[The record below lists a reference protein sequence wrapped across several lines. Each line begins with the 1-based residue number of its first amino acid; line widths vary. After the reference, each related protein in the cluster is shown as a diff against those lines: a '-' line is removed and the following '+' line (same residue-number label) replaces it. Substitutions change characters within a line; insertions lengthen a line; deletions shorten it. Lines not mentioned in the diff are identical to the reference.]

1 MRKVFIT
8 GGVGFIGCNVADF
21 YMRQGAEIILFD
33 NLSRPGVQHNLDWLN
48 GRGKV
53 TFVKGDV
60 RDYGALRDILQ
71 KNPDITDIF
80 HEAAQVAVTTSVTD
94 PVEDFNINA
103 LGTLNVLEAFRRY
116 VPAAVFIYPSTNKVY
131 GSLESLDVAEGERR
145 YEFTSP
151 EVKNGVHERHPADF
165 YSPYGC
171 SKGTADQYVRDYARI
186 YNLKTLVFRQSCIYG
201 TQQYGIEDQGW
212 VAWFIIRALFEK
224 PLVLYGTGKQVRD
237 VLFVDDLVQAYEA
250 AIQNI
255 SKTRGKIYNMGGGT
269 GNSISLLEF
278 ISFLEK
284 TLGKKITYQ
293 FADWRHGDQKIFIAD
308 TSAAQKDFGWAPK
321 MGHEEGILKLCNW
334 LKEKESVLRGI
345 YKDIN

>member
-8 GGVGFIGCNVADF
+8 GGAGFIGCNVADF
-21 YMRQGAEIILFD
+21 YLKKGAEVILFD
-33 NLSRPGVQHNLDWLN
+33 NLSRPGVQHNLDWLE
-48 GRGKV
+48 GRGKFI
-53 TFVKGDV
+53 FVKGDI
-60 RDYGALRDILQ
+60 RDYGSMRDIFQ
-71 KNPDITDIF
+71 KHADITDIF

-116 VPAAVFIYPSTNKVY
+116 VPGAVFVYPSTNKVY
-131 GSLESLDVAEGERR
+131 GSLEDISFKEGDKR
-145 YEFTSP
+145 YEFADAGFK
-151 EVKNGVHERHPADF
+151 EGINEKYPADF

-201 TQQYGIEDQGW
+201 TQQFGIEDQGW

-237 VLFVDDLVQAYEA
+237 VLYVGDLVEAYEA

-255 SKTRGKIYNMGGGT
+255 EKTRGKIYNMGGGA

-278 ISFLEK
+278 ISFLEEA
-284 TLGKKITYQ
+284 LGKKINYQ
-293 FADWRHGDQKIFIAD
+293 FANWRHGDQKIFVSD
-308 TSAAQKDFGWAPK
+308 TAAALKDFGWAPK
-321 MGHEEGILKLCNW
+321 TEYKEGILKLSAW
-334 LKEKESVLRGI
+334 LKEKEPILKEI
-345 YKDIN
+345 YSDIS

>member
-1 MRKVFIT
+1 MRKIFIT
-8 GGVGFIGCNVADF
+8 GGAGFIGCNLADF
-21 YMRQGAEIILFD
+21 YLKQGAEVILFD

-48 GRGKV
+48 GHGKI
-53 TFVKGDV
+53 TFIKGDV
-60 RDYGALRDILQ
+60 RDYDALRDVFQ

-116 VPAAVFIYPSTNKVY
+116 VPGAVFVYPSTNKVY
-131 GSLESLDVAEGERR
+131 GSLASFHVSEGECR
-145 YEFTSP
+145 YEFSSP
-151 EVKNGVHERHPADF
+151 DMKEGVHEKHPTDF

-171 SKGTADQYVRDYARI
+171 SKGSADQYVRDYARI
-186 YNLKTLVFRQSCIYG
+186 YHLKTIVFRQSCIYG

-212 VAWFIIRALFEK
+212 VAWFIIRALFSK

-237 VLFVDDLVQAYEA
+237 VLFVGDLINGYEA

-255 SKTRGKIYNMGGGT
+255 ETTRGKIYNMGGGA
-269 GNSISLLEF
+269 GNSVSLLEF
-278 ISFLEK
+278 IAFLEK
-284 TLGKKITYQ
+284 TLGKKIEYQ
-293 FADWRHGDQKIFIAD
+293 FADWRHGDQKIFISD
-308 TSAAQKDFGWAPK
+308 TSAAFKDFNWKPTTGYK
-321 MGHEEGILKLCNW
+321 DGILKLCDW
-334 LKEKESVLRGI
+334 LKEQAPVLKEI